1 MGALATGS
9 IDGAVAS
16 GTTAVS
22 VPALD
27 NYLKEQGLD
36 DTAREAVLLGFSASV
51 GASIGAS
58 IGGDTASTVSS
69 FNQTDNN
76 YLSHKQMQ
84 EWIKALEKTGS
95 DPRRREQI
103 NSFYLKL
110 DREQQAD
117 FINDCETN
125 YNYQRCA
132 EHVKRF
138 HEGNTYKG
146 NTLFDPNLYSKIEE
160 LGKLETDYLKNTVT
174 SHNDYVFR
182 NNSRWEGEAAYKQDD
197 VLGVIAQG
205 AVGVGASRFDRNIGK
220 FVSKN
225 ISNPN
230 KLIDDFRS
238 HKKGMDTLGETIPVK
253 ADNKGTVAV
262 IDINGKPVF
271 GVNSSALIRDK
282 DKNLGRQWR
291 TKLGLNR
298 GQAQVVSHAE
308 AHSLMRAY
316 QKTNGQMPK
325 TVNMH
330 VDRLSCGT
338 CQTYLPKLT
347 EAMGIER
354 LNITF
359 KDGRSASISNGKF
372 IGDW

>member
-160 LGKLETDYLKNTVT
+160 LGKLETDYLKILLPLIMIM
-174 SHNDYVFR
+174 FL
-182 NNSRWEGEAAYKQDD
+182 EIIQD
-197 VLGVIAQG
+197 
-205 AVGVGASRFDRNIGK
+205 GK
-220 FVSKN
+220 VRQH
-225 ISNPN
+225 IN
-230 KLIDDFRS
+230 KT
-238 HKKGMDTLGETIPVK
+238 M
-253 ADNKGTVAV
+253 
-262 IDINGKPVF
+262 
-271 GVNSSALIRDK
+271 
-282 DKNLGRQWR
+282 
-291 TKLGLNR
+291 
-298 GQAQVVSHAE
+298 
-308 AHSLMRAY
+308 
-316 QKTNGQMPK
+316 
-325 TVNMH
+325 
-330 VDRLSCGT
+330 
-338 CQTYLPKLT
+338 YLEL
-347 EAMGIER
+347 
-354 LNITF
+354 
-359 KDGRSASISNGKF
+359 
-372 IGDW
+372 